1 MNRDEEKGPEP
12 QVGMQA
18 EATQG
23 DLGEADVSKPRV
35 KHVQRDEAGQVVSM
49 VIQKGVLLRKE
60 MEVPAER
67 IEQITQASRGE
78 GTGTAIVQMS
88 QQETEA
94 LTSQGSETVSAPTD
108 ALGQVEERLPTAEG
122 LRRQERQSQTR
133 KPAEQVKRSWWQV
146 LGPGFLSGMAGNDA
160 SAVGAYAIDG
170 AQVGLAHLWLM
181 ILATPLYQAVQYSC
195 AKIGRVTGKGLA
207 DVLCEHYGRPLAA
220 LASLVLPDHLL
231 VKRLA
236 PTTINRALIS
246 LSSFV
251 RSTTFPYSA
260 TMPS

>member
-1 MNRDEEKGPEP
+1 MKGEEEKGQERE
-12 QVGMQA
+12 VGMQA

-94 LTSQGSETVSAPTD
+94 LTSQGSETISAPPD
-108 ALGQVEERLPTAEG
+108 ALAHVEHRLP
-122 LRRQERQSQTR
+122 
-133 KPAEQVKRSWWQV
+133 P
-146 LGPGFLSGMAGNDA
+146 PDA
-160 SAVGAYAIDG
+160 S
-170 AQVGLAHLWLM
+170 
-181 ILATPLYQAVQYSC
+181 
-195 AKIGRVTGKGLA
+195 
-207 DVLCEHYGRPLAA
+207 
-220 LASLVLPDHLL
+220 
-231 VKRLA
+231 
-236 PTTINRALIS
+236 
-246 LSSFV
+246 
-251 RSTTFPYSA
+251 
-260 TMPS
+260 PS

>member
-160 SAVGAYAIDG
+160 SASA
-170 AQVGLAHLWLM
+170 
-181 ILATPLYQAVQYSC
+181 
-195 AKIGRVTGKGLA
+195 
-207 DVLCEHYGRPLAA
+207 GRPGAPVAHDTCHSPLSGSPIQLRQDRTGHRQRTRRRAVRT
-220 LASLVLPDHLL
+220 LWPSSCGSGFS
-231 VKRLA
+231 RLA
-236 PTTINRALIS
+236 GPPPGQTPGSHHHQSCPHQPVIFCALDY
-246 LSSFV
+246 
-251 RSTTFPYSA
+251 FPIFCYNA
-260 TMPS
+260 V